1 MSKYHQKDSKIYYD
15 GTDIPI
21 NKLSLKNSLELHEIE
36 SLLLKQAYELYIS
49 QLNEN
54 TVFDESYF
62 INLHKNT
69 FETLYDW
76 AGVYRI
82 EDMFKGASTFCIG
95 RAVKNESKKIFD
107 MLKKENYL
115 RDCSFISKEIFA
127 EKIALI
133 KSELICL
140 HPFYE
145 LNGRITRL
153 FFDMIVVYNGYQPI
167 DYSNYT
173 SQEYIN
179 ASIEC
184 VKYADETFMK
194 RIILDGLKK
203 A

>member
-1 MSKYHQKDSKIYYD
+1 
-15 GTDIPI
+15 
-21 NKLSLKNSLELHEIE
+21 
-36 SLLLKQAYELYIS
+36 
-49 QLNEN
+49 
-54 TVFDESYF
+54 
-62 INLHKNT
+62 
-69 FETLYDW
+69 
-76 AGVYRI
+76 
-82 EDMFKGASTFCIG
+82 
-95 RAVKNESKKIFD
+95 
-107 MLKKENYL
+107 
-115 RDCSFISKEIFA
+115 
-127 EKIALI
+127 LI

>member
-1 MSKYHQKDSKIYYD
+1 
-15 GTDIPI
+15 
-21 NKLSLKNSLELHEIE
+21 
-36 SLLLKQAYELYIS
+36 
-49 QLNEN
+49 
-54 TVFDESYF
+54 
-62 INLHKNT
+62 
-69 FETLYDW
+69 
-76 AGVYRI
+76 
-82 EDMFKGASTFCIG
+82 
-95 RAVKNESKKIFD
+95 